1 MGINSTGPV
10 LSYNKT
16 PRHTAVSPHIP
27 LRSSLLDFHLLV
39 ACRLSLPLIRL
50 YVIQVA
56 ESLLNIYY
64 LFHIASYPLSTKSH
78 PQPSHFSRIGPF
90 GGLFRG
96 ASSPLRQP
104 RVRAGKGGGP
114 RRFFFRYIYIQ
125 IQISNHKRNSLIH
138 CVV

>member
-16 PRHTAVSPHIP
+16 PRHTAVSPQYPSDQVYLTSIC
-27 LRSSLLDFHLLV
+27 SSPV
-39 ACRLSLPLIRL
+39 ASLSLSSACMSFKSPK
-50 YVIQVA
+50 
-56 ESLLNIYY
+56 SPPNIYY
-64 LFHIASYPLSTKSH
+64 LFHFPSYPLSTKFH

-90 GGLFRG
+90 GGPFRG
-96 ASSPLRQP
+96 APSPLRQP